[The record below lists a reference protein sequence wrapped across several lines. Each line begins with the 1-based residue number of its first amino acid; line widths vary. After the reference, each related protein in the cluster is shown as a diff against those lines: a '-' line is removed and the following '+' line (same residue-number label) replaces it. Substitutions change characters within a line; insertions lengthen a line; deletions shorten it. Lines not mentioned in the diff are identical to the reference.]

1 EYDPELSQPI
11 HVSNNAINSSI
22 ETIVEIDPAT
32 RINFNLAK
40 RIYKIDIMIQGGG
53 SLNYNML
60 NNNQVALSGKY
71 EISDGNADVK
81 LIGWPDKSFRIAQ
94 GGFIRWDGLLDNPE
108 LNFEALNK
116 ISSSY
121 TNPVDGTQRD
131 VDFNVILKL
140 SNQLSDLDVLFTINT
155 NDQYLMSI
163 INTLSPEEQMR
174 QAITILLFEYIDLPG
189 ISTSSTYMSQQVSQL
204 LASQL
209 NDLAK
214 TTIQGVDI
222 SFGIDTY
229 TQSTDAGGE
238 ETKTS
243 LSYEVRKS
251 FLNDRAQIEFSGRMD
266 DLTQQQGNTDFSVN
280 NLSFEYRL
288 DSAASQFIKVYNEHS
303 YEDVFTGEI
312 VKTGVGFT
320 YRKKYQYF
328 RDIWRRKNGKMD
340 TVPE

>member
-1 EYDPELSQPI
+1 
-11 HVSNNAINSSI
+11 
-22 ETIVEIDPAT
+22 
-32 RINFNLAK
+32 
-40 RIYKIDIMIQGGG
+40 
-53 SLNYNML
+53 
-60 NNNQVALSGKY
+60 
-71 EISDGNADVK
+71 
-81 LIGWPDKSFRIAQ
+81 
-94 GGFIRWDGLLDNPE
+94 
-108 LNFEALNK
+108 
-116 ISSSY
+116 
-121 TNPVDGTQRD
+121 
-131 VDFNVILKL
+131 
-140 SNQLSDLDVLFTINT
+140 
-155 NDQYLMSI
+155 MSI

-328 RDIWRRKNGKMD
+328 RDIWRRKNKKED